1 MADSQ
6 YKGGAGNNE
15 FANPIFHT
23 DGQTA
28 ELGSGVEGLA
38 ARFVRVPVPVRFSS
52 AVVPLDVCCF

>member
-23 DGQTA
+23 DGQIA
-28 ELGSGVEGLA
+28 ELGSGVNGVSA
-38 ARFVRVPVPVRFSS
+38 ASMR
-52 AVVPLDVCCF
+52 LCQY

>member
-23 DGQTA
+23 DGQTT
-28 ELGSGVEGLA
+28 ELGSGVNGVSA
-38 ARFVRVPVPVRFSS
+38 ASCACVSVRISN
-52 AVVPLDVCCF
+52 AVVLRDVCCF